1 MVDPYRLKFRHRVT
15 SVVVAGALGIAPMS
29 ASVVSAQTAQTK
41 EDEAKKRE
49 QEHKPQPGVPRPA
62 DAPKGAAPGTQPP
75 HKSEPQPQ
83 RQTAP
88 VPRVV
93 PPAQPPVKAVIT
105 PPVAP
110 GNAPAK
116 AVAVP
121 PAGADGAHGQP
132 GQHAQPGQ
140 RDTPRGGQTS
150 APADKQ
156 AAPADSPTKP
166 GAGSPPKPAAASVP
180 SGTARPGAR
189 PLSPGVQSPT
199 DQTKQAAPAGS
210 PGGGAPVP
218 VAPAAGAQPP
228 NPAAAASA
236 QKPGVTNSQAAP
248 LGAPLGAA
256 GGAPGGASGQA
267 QPLTPARGAGTP
279 PPGPQNLDQ
288 VRQGRVQSTN
298 ASGQNLITEPGNRTI
313 VKQDNRVFITRN
325 ETTVIQNFVPS
336 AQTTAK
342 PGGVMETSYQRTD
355 GARVFSEVDA
365 NGRLLRRYRREPA
378 GREVVLVDNR
388 NFYRNVAI
396 GAGIGLAIGAV
407 ALAIAQPVVAL
418 PRAKYIVDYERA
430 SDDDLY
436 EALTAPPVERLE
448 RHYSLEEI
456 RYSEPL
462 RAYVRRIDLDAITF
476 EFGSFEVTPEQYP
489 RLEKVARV
497 IGRALN
503 RNPAEVFMIEGHTD
517 AVGSVE
523 DNLSLSDRRAESVAH
538 ILAQQFNIP
547 IENLVTQGYGEQFL
561 KVQTQAA
568 ERLNRRVAVRRIT
581 PLLNQDANN

>member
-1 MVDPYRLKFRHRVT
+1 M
-15 SVVVAGALGIAPMS
+15 
-29 ASVVSAQTAQTK
+29 
-41 EDEAKKRE
+41 
-49 QEHKPQPGVPRPA
+49 
-62 DAPKGAAPGTQPP
+62 
-75 HKSEPQPQ
+75 
-83 RQTAP
+83 
-88 VPRVV
+88 
-93 PPAQPPVKAVIT
+93 
-105 PPVAP
+105 
-110 GNAPAK
+110 
-116 AVAVP
+116 
-121 PAGADGAHGQP
+121 
-132 GQHAQPGQ
+132 
-140 RDTPRGGQTS
+140 
-150 APADKQ
+150 
-156 AAPADSPTKP
+156 
-166 GAGSPPKPAAASVP
+166 
-180 SGTARPGAR
+180 
-189 PLSPGVQSPT
+189 
-199 DQTKQAAPAGS
+199 
-210 PGGGAPVP
+210 
-218 VAPAAGAQPP
+218 
-228 NPAAAASA
+228 
-236 QKPGVTNSQAAP
+236 
-248 LGAPLGAA
+248 
-256 GGAPGGASGQA
+256 
-267 QPLTPARGAGTP
+267 
-279 PPGPQNLDQ
+279 
-288 VRQGRVQSTN
+288 QSTN